1 MFSSIACLCFCT
13 NVQMLG
19 RASKRSWNST
29 KYIKIS
35 PQGKKQKLDSDD
47 VTCSSSSLSP
57 EQLERISKN
66 KKAALE
72 RLSEH
77 KTAPDGIGESWKKA
91 LSAEFGKNYFKSLMS
106 FVAEERKKHTIY
118 PPANEVFSWTRT
130 CDIQDVKVVILGQ
143 DPYHGPNQAH
153 GLCFSV
159 QRPVPPPPSL
169 VNIFKELASDIEGFE
184 QPGHGDL
191 TGWATQGVLLLNAV
205 LTVRAHQANSHK
217 DKGWEIFTDAV
228 VHWLSTN
235 MQGLVFILWGSY
247 AQKKGAAIDKNRH
260 HVLQAVHP
268 SPLSAHRG
276 FFGCK
281 HFSKTN
287 ELLKK
292 SGKKSID
299 WNAL

>member
-1 MFSSIACLCFCT
+1 
-13 NVQMLG
+13 
-19 RASKRSWNST
+19 
-29 KYIKIS
+29 
-35 PQGKKQKLDSDD
+35 
-47 VTCSSSSLSP
+47 
-57 EQLERISKN
+57 
-66 KKAALE
+66 
-72 RLSEH
+72 
-77 KTAPDGIGESWKKA
+77 
-91 LSAEFGKNYFKSLMS
+91 MS
-106 FVAEERKKHTIY
+106 FVAEERQKHTIY
-118 PPANEVFSWTRT
+118 PPENEVFTWTQT
-130 CDIQDVKVVILGQ
+130 CDIKDVKVVILGQ

-159 QRPVPPPPSL
+159 QRPVPPPPRYCPAVINL

-191 TGWATQGVLLLNAV
+191 TGWAKQGVLLLNAV

-217 DKGWEIFTDAV
+217 DKGWETFTDAV
-228 VHWLSTN
+228 IHWLSTN

-247 AQKKGAAIDKNRH
+247 AQKKGAAIDKKRH
-260 HVLQAVHP
+260 NVLQTVHP

-292 SGKKSID
+292 SGKKPID
-299 WNAL
+299 WKAL